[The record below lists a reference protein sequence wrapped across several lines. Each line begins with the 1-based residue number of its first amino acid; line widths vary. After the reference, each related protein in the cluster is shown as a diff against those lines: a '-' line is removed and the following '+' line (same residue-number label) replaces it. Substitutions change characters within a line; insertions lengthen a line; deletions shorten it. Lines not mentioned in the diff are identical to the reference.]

1 MKKEYRSIYSIIQIR
16 LMLTAPMPLVETH
29 ALLALFKGPESCHST
44 PTKGMLESAK
54 ELRK

>member
-29 ALLALFKGPESCHST
+29 ALLALLKGPESCHST

-54 ELRK
+54 ALRK